1 MLSIIFEILINLFDA
16 WLGVFFVLKLN
27 NGKVK
32 DNLSALLAIAL
43 SFTVSTAYLFISDF
57 SALQSVIILAILLG
71 FSFMMKSG
79 SLLTRIL
86 GPVIFELVLIINSSL
101 WTMFISQIFATSLS
115 DLFSIFGLSRIILIV
130 CCKITLTII
139 LLLFIRLFSIKNT
152 FRWID
157 LILYLVAPFMTVFV
171 LYTFMLIGL
180 RLDVTAFHGHII
192 ISVLGLATINIF
204 SLLIFIH
211 STQREQLKHD
221 LDLLKQQTE
230 LEQKNYTELGNLYHQ
245 IRSMRHDFKEQ
256 LIVLKQLVADGE
268 FNTVKKQIDKVEH
281 SLKHSEDI
289 IHTSNRMID
298 YIFNSKITSNPDI
311 TFIITG
317 ECVKLDR
324 IDELDLASLFGNMLE
339 NAIEATKQSGGTM
352 IEVKF
357 SIQGDYQNII
367 CKNPLKAPVIEVNP
381 QLKTTKPE
389 KDIHGYGVKSMKNIV
404 KAAGGLIDFYEEN
417 SCFCVHIALPINDQ
431 IDLNA

>member
-1 MLSIIFEILINLFDA
+1 MLSMIFEIMINLFDA

-27 NGKVK
+27 KGKFK
-32 DNLSALLAIAL
+32 DNLYALPAIAL
-43 SFTVSTAYLFISDF
+43 CFTVSTAYLFISSF
-57 SALQSVIILAILLG
+57 SALQSIIIFAILLG
-71 FSFMMKSG
+71 FSFIMKSG

-86 GPVIFELVLIINSSL
+86 GPVIFELILIINSSL
-101 WTMFISQIFATSLS
+101 WSMFISQIFATSLS
-115 DLFSIFGLSRIILIV
+115 DLFAIFGLARIILII

-139 LLLFIRLFSIKNT
+139 LFLFIRLFSIKNT

-157 LILYLVAPFMTVFV
+157 LIIYLVSPLMTVFV

-204 SLLIFIH
+204 SLLVFIH
-211 STQREQLKHD
+211 STQREQLKHE
-221 LDLLKQQTE
+221 LDLLKQQIE
-230 LEQKNYTELGNLYHQ
+230 LEQKNYTELGNLYHK
-245 IRSMRHDFKEQ
+245 ISSMRHDFKEQ
-256 LIVLKQLVADGE
+256 LIILKQLIADGE
-268 FNTVKKQIDKVEH
+268 LNTVKNHIDNVEH
-281 SLKHSEDI
+281 SLHHSGDI
-289 IHTSNRMID
+289 IHTSNRMVD

-317 ECVKLDR
+317 ECVKIDR

-367 CKNPLKAPVIEVNP
+367 CKNPLKESVIENNP
-381 QLKTTKPE
+381 QLETTKKE

-404 KAAGGLIDFYEEN
+404 KTSGGLIDFYEEN

-431 IDLNA
+431 TVSKA